1 LTHLTPAA
9 NHLFDNE
16 GIFELYSND
25 QNVMVEIFN
34 CIGDF
39 SVTASQDYQGVT
51 DPFTTNSSLITLKRP
66 NYGGH
71 YVFGVEDVLGSYFLK
86 INNKNQGSD
95 L

>member
-1 LTHLTPAA
+1 
-9 NHLFDNE
+9 
-16 GIFELYSND
+16 
-25 QNVMVEIFN
+25 MVEIFN